1 MPPNI
6 HSPSRFAKQ
15 LLTLLFIP
23 FFLIVIASI
32 PDTDPSELPPSSS
45 NDEETMLDI
54 VQKAQEGDEASF
66 TQLYHR
72 YYADIYKHLLRLV
85 GNREDA
91 ADLAAVTFTR
101 VWRRLPGIHD
111 GRHFHGW
118 LYKIATNAAID
129 HLRNRKKKI
138 FLCGSADEDPNNEY
152 AERFEDRIE
161 VEELVRLIL
170 KQVAPA
176 PRACLV
182 LHLEGFNNEEIAMFL
197 GFKEKSVG
205 TYLSTGR
212 KQFLRA
218 YRRLSTT

>member
-6 HSPSRFAKQ
+6 HLSSRLAKQ
-15 LLTLLFIP
+15 LLSLLFISL
-23 FFLIVIASI
+23 FLIVIASI
-32 PDTDPSELPPSSS
+32 PDTDPSEVPLPSSS
-45 NDEETMLDI
+45 DEESMLDI
-54 VQKAQEGDEASF
+54 VKKAKEGDEASF

-72 YYADIYKHLLRLV
+72 HYTEIYKHLLRLV

-111 GRHFHGW
+111 GRHFRGW
-118 LYKIATNAAID
+118 LYKIATNVAID

-170 KQVAPA
+170 TQVAPA
-176 PRACLV
+176 QRACLV
-182 LHLEGFNNEEIAMFL
+182 FDLKGFSNEEIAMFL

-205 TYLSTGR
+205 TYLSTAR

>member
-45 NDEETMLDI
+45 NDEESMLDI
-54 VQKAQEGDEASF
+54 VKKAKEGDEASF

-72 YYADIYKHLLRLV
+72 HYTEIYKHLLRLV

-111 GRHFHGW
+111 GRHFRGW
-118 LYKIATNAAID
+118 LYKIATNVAID
-129 HLRNRKKKI
+129 HLRNKKKKF
-138 FLCGSADEDPNNEY
+138 FLWGNTGEDTGDEH
-152 AERFEDRIE
+152 AVRFEDGIE
-161 VEELVRLIL
+161 VKELTWQAL
-170 KQVAPA
+170 KQVA
-176 PRACLV
+176 L
-182 LHLEGFNNEEIAMFL
+182 
-197 GFKEKSVG
+197 K
-205 TYLSTGR
+205 
-212 KQFLRA
+212 
-218 YRRLSTT
+218 